1 MPWNDN
7 RGGGRGPWGQ
17 GPQGGGGGGGPGGI
31 KPPDLDE
38 ILKQMQSRV
47 KGMIPTGGGQ
57 KWILIGAAG
66 LGLFLWLLTG
76 IYIIQPTERGVVL
89 RFGEFVG
96 ELGEGIHPR
105 FPYPIETV
113 EKVPM
118 TRRQIN
124 VGTFERNA
132 ANRVSEE
139 SLMLTGDENIVDI
152 DFQVFW
158 RVVNPRNFLYNVENI
173 EPTIKAVAESA
184 MREAVGQEKFNS
196 VVTAGRVPIQQRVRT
211 NVQAILDSYGAGVE
225 VTEVNLQNVDPPP
238 TVLDAFRDV
247 QAAAADADRL
257 RNEAEKYENSK
268 VPEARGLAAQI
279 VQQAEAYKSQVEA
292 EATGEAARFN
302 SIYEQY
308 RNARGVTRER
318 MFLETMEKVLGPMNK
333 VIIDGK
339 SGSGG
344 VQPFLSLPPDL
355 LRRQQPPATQ

>member
-38 ILKQMQSRV
+38 ILKQMQSRM

-57 KWILIGAAG
+57 KWIFAGAGAFV
-66 LGLFLWLLTG
+66 LALWLFSG

-89 RFGEFVG
+89 RFGEYVDD
-96 ELGEGIHPR
+96 LGEGIHLR

-113 EKVPM
+113 DKVLM

-152 DFQVFW
+152 DFQIFW
-158 RVVNPRNFLYNVENI
+158 RVVNPRNFLYNVEGI

-184 MREAVGQEKFNS
+184 MREAVGQEKFNT

-292 EATGEAARFN
+292 EAIGEAARFN

>member
-17 GPQGGGGGGGPGGI
+17 GPQGGGGGPGGI

-47 KGMIPTGGGQ
+47 KGMFPTGGGS
-57 KWILIGAAG
+57 KWILGGAAG
-66 LGLFLWLLTG
+66 LALALWLITG

-89 RFGEFVG
+89 RFGEYVS

-113 EKVPM
+113 ERVQMP
-118 TRRQIN
+118 RRQIN
-124 VGTFERNA
+124 IGDVGRSAT
-132 ANRVSEE
+132 NRVSEE

-158 RVVNPRNFLYNVENI
+158 RVLKPRDFLFNLESV

-184 MREAVGQEKFNS
+184 MREAVGQSKFNT
-196 VVTAGRVPIQQRVRT
+196 VVTAGRAEIQQRVRS
-211 NVQAILDSYGAGVE
+211 NMQSILDRYGAGVE
-225 VTEVNLQNVDPPP
+225 IMEVTLQNVDPPP
-238 TVLDAFRDV
+238 QVLDAFRDV
-247 QAAAADADRL
+247 QAAAADADRA

-279 VQQAEAYKSQVEA
+279 IQQAEAYKSQVEA
-292 EATGEAARFN
+292 EALGEAARFN

-339 SGSGG
+339 GGG
-344 VQPFLSLPPDL
+344 VQPFMALPPDL
-355 LRRQQPPATQ
+355 LKRQNPPAGQ